1 MRGTRGATAGPGAPR
16 ARGLRAACR
25 HLNRERREL
34 AEPAFGGGGS
44 GPRRPSS
51 SDIWGP
57 CPAGGQGRGASCCVD
72 VRLGLPVHRAGAEDK
87 EPGQPRA
94 SPEPTASSQW
104 GTLSQGSLFGAELGS
119 EPRSPDGSPA
129 PCPGRCSPCAGVC
142 TGSEQRPADG
152 LLCWREP
159 AGLERGARRWW
170 RARALEGRGATHA
183 EGGSRASV
191 RNEKPPTKQ
200 RKKPRKAGGG
210 ERPPRPL
217 AGSPRCPPAAS
228 RSLAPGAP
236 SWTPLDTLTPLILIK
251 GGRDPG
257 RQGDRRRVGKAVAV
271 GPQDRRDI
279 MVQEPP
285 GWVPWS
291 QGARRQSAVGR
302 T

>member
-1 MRGTRGATAGPGAPR
+1 MGGVRGTRGATAGPGAPR
-16 ARGLRAACR
+16 ARGPRAECR

-129 PCPGRCSPCAGVC
+129 PCPGWCSPCAGVC

-159 AGLERGARRWW
+159 AGLECGARRWW

-191 RNEKPPTKQ
+191 RNESRQ
-200 RKKPRKAGGG
+200 QSSGRSR
-210 ERPPRPL
+210 ERQEGARGRRVL
-217 AGSPRCPPAAS
+217 SQGHPAA
-228 RSLAPGAP
+228 L
-236 SWTPLDTLTPLILIK
+236 
-251 GGRDPG
+251 
-257 RQGDRRRVGKAVAV
+257 
-271 GPQDRRDI
+271 PQ
-279 MVQEPP
+279 PP
-285 GWVPWS
+285 GPWP
-291 QGARRQSAVGR
+291 QGLLPGLPWTHSRPSSL
-302 T
+302 